1 MHHSV
6 IIVAGGIGSRMN
18 SAIPKQFMQLSG
30 RPVLFYTIEAFFN
43 WNTGVQIIVVLPE
56 NQYNEWGKLIKQ
68 YSFKISHK
76 ICPGGNTRFHS
87 VQNGLKLIEE
97 EDTIVA
103 IHDGVRPLIGSKMIQ
118 NCYDAAALKG
128 AAIPAIALKDSI
140 RIVSQDSSNKAVN
153 RNDYRIIQTP
163 QCFKASILKTAYK
176 QSYNSAF
183 TDDASVVEAAGN
195 SIELIEGDQE
205 NIKITTGADLL
216 YAETLIKRQSILSA
230 SNCSNTN
237 TGIR

>member
-43 WNTGVQIIVVLPE
+43 WNTEVQIIVVLPE
-56 NQYNEWGKLIKQ
+56 NQYNEWEKLINQ
-68 YSFKISHK
+68 YSFKVSHK
-76 ICPGGNTRFHS
+76 ICPGGSTRFHS

-103 IHDGVRPLIGSKMIQ
+103 IHDGVRPLIRSKTIQ

-128 AAIPAIALKDSI
+128 AAIPVIALKDSI

-176 QSYNSAF
+176 QPYNSTF

-195 SIELIEGDQE
+195 TIELIEGNPE

-216 YAETLIKRQSILSA
+216 YAETLIKKGNQF
-230 SNCSNTN
+230 
-237 TGIR
+237 